1 VRISHVIATK
11 ARPESLRIALES
23 SVAALSPQDEVI
35 VVDGDPECSGRPI
48 AEGCQAHHPGARVRY
63 VSSAPGLPLQ
73 RNVGIDAGEG
83 EVVVFTDDDC
93 TFAPTFFDDV
103 LAVYRDPTLVGV
115 TGFIREPSAP
125 RFGSDTHSRLR
136 WLLLGGGREG
146 TMTSFGFRRPIVRI
160 EQARDVEYM
169 PGPLMTARRQIAA
182 EVRFDE
188 RLAGYALGEDDD
200 FSYRLSRRGRV
211 RYDPSVVV
219 DHNEIGF
226 RTMDLRARDRQQIIN
241 RTYLYRKN
249 FRGSLRGRVGFLA
262 LIGMLFV
269 HRVLNR
275 EWNGVRGLVDGLREV
290 SHS

>member
-1 VRISHVIATK
+1 MRISHVIATK

-35 VVDGDPECSGRPI
+35 VVDGDPEHSGRPI
-48 AEGCQAHHPGARVRY
+48 AEACQAHHPGARVRY

-73 RNVGIDAGEG
+73 RNVGIDAAEG

-103 LAVYRDPTLVGV
+103 LAVYRDLTLVGV
-115 TGFIREPSAP
+115 TGFIREPPVP

-136 WLLLGGGREG
+136 WLLLGAGREG
-146 TMTSFGFRRPIVRI
+146 TMTSFGFRRPIVHI

-200 FSYRLSRRGRV
+200 FSYRLSRRGRL